1 MAKMVLDLQQACSNE
16 EIPCSNL
23 LLKAYAIAKK
33 LGMQEIAEFL
43 DHEINGY
50 RNVDKKLFPE
60 FRQVIVS
67 TEAYDAY
74 YGRWIPVVFPANSA
88 FSKHSVVESIAE
100 IEKIDQ
106 SKCDSLEVRLNA
118 DAQKI
123 IQKATNMSEPML
135 VHQIFP
141 ASQITSIPS
150 KLRKYIFDWA
160 YKLETEGI
168 LGENLEFTTEEQK
181 IAKENPSVQIIIN
194 GNVFGSNVSGIL
206 NDSISKVQS
215 QRK

>member
-1 MAKMVLDLQQACSNE
+1 MKDTA
-16 EIPCSNL
+16 EIFS
-23 LLKAYAIAKK
+23 
-33 LGMQEIAEFL
+33 
-43 DHEINGY
+43 HELNGY
-50 RNVDKKLFPE
+50 KDADKNILPE
-60 FRQVIVS
+60 YRRVLVN

-74 YGRWIPVVFPANSA
+74 YDRWIPVTFPSKSEFN
-88 FSKHSVVESIAE
+88 KHSVVESITE

-106 SKCDSLEVRLNA
+106 TKCDTLEVRLNA

-168 LGENLEFTTEEQK
+168 LGKNLEFTTEEQK